1 MDTSQVH
8 IYHGYSYQ
16 ILSRRTSSG
25 EHQGIIVILAHD
37 ETKFTPSVEITT
49 STTFKKY
56 TAAQIEASAL
66 AYELIN
72 SRAIDV
78 FLPDDVITDA

>member
-16 ILSRRTSSG
+16 IISRRVSSG
-25 EHQGIIVILAHD
+25 EHQGIIVILAYG
-37 ETKFTPSVEITT
+37 ETTYTPYVEITT
-49 STTFKKY
+49 STTFKKH

-72 SRAIDV
+72 KQAIEAL
-78 FLPDDVITDA
+78 LPGNVSIDG